1 MSGEIAFDGNRVGH
15 RTQRVFH
22 ATWCE
27 MNGHVVSL
35 TPTTAA
41 EIAGSIRLWDV
52 AGSVERLR
60 PERNFAGDDATVRH
74 RGRQVRASLSNQSK

>member
-1 MSGEIAFDGNRVGH
+1 MIGEIAFDSNRVGH

-35 TPTTAA
+35 QMHQGQYSAA
-41 EIAGSIRLWDV
+41 
-52 AGSVERLR
+52 
-60 PERNFAGDDATVRH
+60 DDATVRH
-74 RGRQVRASLSNQSK
+74 RGRQVRAGLSNQAK